1 MKNKF
6 YYLIR
11 IRVGAQNFSILVQNI
26 RQTPTIL
33 IETIAKEK
41 ISQYINK
48 NYSKL
53 KEYRTQTSE
62 QFFNKMIKGS
72 DFEIED
78 LNQLELYDLNLKFEH
93 KSDNI
98 KNDINEKNE
107 TIIIGSKINDEF
119 VG

>member
-1 MKNKF
+1 MENKF

-26 RQTPTIL
+26 RETPIIL

-62 QFFNKMIKGS
+62 QFFNKMIKDS

-78 LNQLELYDLNLKFEH
+78 LNQLELYDLNLKFE
-93 KSDNI
+93 KEEI